1 MSRQRKYYHSHS
13 LGAFITGFALLAFV
27 GLFALFVFS
36 PVFSIKNSSEILE
49 VNGFDYITIGL
60 GKYIRQ
66 LGVSSFPIKDTH
78 LLNGYY
84 SDYSGDNP
92 LLTTVTN
99 YHAIFFTVLAGIFV
113 FSLIFVFIELILAI
127 FWLLRGRIQF
137 PGASA
142 SLGWTSFAFFAL
154 DIGLLYAYL
163 YFTAQIVNNASD
175 PAEVAFAPQPF
186 LLLAGVFVLALL
198 ISIVHIA
205 GYRDRRYKKRVKH
218 FDEQKEGAPIEDR
231 NDNEE
236 EPEPDKRVPDKE
248 LPQGL
253 TEIGDHAFAKDS
265 SLTSARIPSGIKS
278 LGPSAFS
285 NCHNLKYVSIPLSV
299 KEIGYNCFF
308 NANRLTRIDYA
319 GTKNEWSRIFRGSN
333 WLTNAGT
340 TVVNTI
346 EGPITVDPKN

>member
-27 GLFALFVFS
+27 GLFTLFVFS
-36 PVFSIKNSSEILE
+36 PVFSIKNSSDILE

-66 LGVSSFPIKDTH
+66 LGVSGFPIKDTH
-78 LLNGYY
+78 LLNSYY
-84 SDYSGDNP
+84 SAYDGDNP
-92 LLTTVTN
+92 LLSTVAN
-99 YHAIFFTVLAGIFV
+99 YYAIFFTVLAGIFV

-142 SLGWTSFAFFAL
+142 SLGWTAFAFFAL
-154 DIGLLYAYL
+154 DIGLLYAFL

-186 LLLAGVFVLALL
+186 LLLAGTFVLAFL
-198 ISIVHIA
+198 ISIVHLA
-205 GYRDRRYKKRVKH
+205 CYRDRRYKKRVKH

-265 SLTSARIPSGIKS
+265 SLTSARIIR
-278 LGPSAFS
+278 
-285 NCHNLKYVSIPLSV
+285 NIHNTHS
-299 KEIGYNCFF
+299 
-308 NANRLTRIDYA
+308 
-319 GTKNEWSRIFRGSN
+319 
-333 WLTNAGT
+333 TNAVFT
-340 TVVNTI
+340 TSQQQ
-346 EGPITVDPKN
+346 